1 MTDKPSEAEEKAAE
15 AEFQRV
21 LGNLAAMPH
30 TPHKPLVNKAAT
42 SRISKKGGDAPVKNR
57 RPPEAR

>member
-30 TPHKPLVNKAAT
+30 RPHVNRPEGDSSQT
-42 SRISKKGGDAPVKNR
+42 RKKRGAPKSA
-57 RPPEAR
+57 PKSEQPS

>member
-21 LGNLAAMPH
+21 LGNLAAMPPK
-30 TPHKPLVNKAAT
+30 PHAVSKPVPGRK
-42 SRISKKGGDAPVKNR
+42 RG
-57 RPPEAR
+57 RPKQGQPS

>member
-1 MTDKPSEAEEKAAE
+1 MTDKPSEAEEKAAD

-30 TPHKPLVNKAAT
+30 KPHVVSKAVPG
-42 SRISKKGGDAPVKNR
+42 RKRG
-57 RPPEAR
+57 RPKAS

>member
-21 LGNLAAMPH
+21 LGNLANM
-30 TPHKPLVNKAAT
+30 PHKPHAPSKPEPGRKRGRPKA
-42 SRISKKGGDAPVKNR
+42 N
-57 RPPEAR
+57 

>member
-1 MTDKPSEAEEKAAE
+1 MTDKPSDAEEKAAE

-30 TPHKPLVNKAAT
+30 KPHTKSEPVPGRKRGRPAKTA
-42 SRISKKGGDAPVKNR
+42 SRVS
-57 RPPEAR
+57 

>member
-30 TPHKPLVNKAAT
+30 KPHAKPSPAVPGRK
-42 SRISKKGGDAPVKNR
+42 RG
-57 RPPEAR
+57 RPASPK

>member
-1 MTDKPSEAEEKAAE
+1 MIDKPPESEEKAAE

-21 LGNLAAMPH
+21 LGNLAKM
-30 TPHKPLVNKAAT
+30 PHKPHVNGPAT
-42 SRISKKGGDAPVKNR
+42 DRGSKKTGDAPVKNR

>member
-30 TPHKPLVNKAAT
+30 MPHKSADGP
-42 SRISKKGGDAPVKNR
+42 KKTGAKKRKSD
-57 RPPEAR
+57 